1 MASCAKGTLL
11 VSKLSPPRSLTAAA
25 LRTAAAAAATSH
37 VCAAR
42 HDNVHRSTE
51 SRRRHHQND
60 FSLGIPRIASSA
72 RCYPSLYSAR
82 SARVHTHTH
91 PPPWLHCA
99 SRALTQW
106 GAGGRMDEQS
116 SYQRRAG
123 RGLRLLEGDWPLRG
137 GGRPSQRC
145 HSVSCARGDQLT
157 VRAPNPTTRGA
168 APPRFVSQ
176 DETERELCCGLALRI
191 SVVSESTPCV
201 KNGIV
206 SRRSRLGGF
215 AGRAEAQP

>member
-1 MASCAKGTLL
+1 MSKMRPAVVMCSAGTSAYETGWRWEAAERVFTAVLEAAAVTGRARAHGELRQRHVL
-11 VSKLSPPRSLTAAA
+11 VSKLSPPRSRTAAA

-123 RGLRLLEGDWPLRG
+123 RGLRLLEGDWPLRRWSTVSAMSQCQLRP
-137 GGRPSQRC
+137 GRSADGQSTQPHDSR
-145 HSVSCARGDQLT
+145 
-157 VRAPNPTTRGA
+157 RGA
-168 APPRFVSQ
+168 ATIREPR
-176 DETERELCCGLALRI
+176 
-191 SVVSESTPCV
+191 
-201 KNGIV
+201 
-206 SRRSRLGGF
+206 
-215 AGRAEAQP
+215 